1 MKTRSAA
8 LVSLVSL
15 AAVCAWPAA
24 ASAQPSSD
32 GALPTLTAADIDEM
46 FERVSNWGRWG
57 DDDQRGTLNL
67 ITPEKRRQ
75 AAALVREGISV
86 SLSQDLSSVEAVDNT
101 MPLELVMTVQP
112 GSPVAMDELRIF
124 YHGLTYAHIDALCHA
139 RYKGKAYN
147 GFDASDASET
157 GCATS
162 GVEHLKEGVLSR
174 GILIDVPRLKG
185 VPYLEPGTP
194 VLASDIEA
202 WEQRAGITIEPG
214 DVVLVRTGRWTK
226 RAEIGP
232 YSLQG
237 GSPDVHVSALPLLRE
252 RDVAV
257 LGTDVGLDVIPAGV
271 EGVVI
276 PTHTV
281 AIAGMGLLII
291 DNADLEALAET
302 AGRLGRWEFMFSV
315 APIPVA
321 GATGSV
327 VNAIATF

>member
-1 MKTRSAA
+1 MTNKAFGSISNLSLIVLACWPLLPASSQTTEAPATLSAA
-8 LVSLVSL
+8 EVDEIF
-15 AAVCAWPAA
+15 
-24 ASAQPSSD
+24 SS
-32 GALPTLTAADIDEM
+32 
-46 FERVSNWGRWG
+46 VSNWGRWG

-86 SLSQDLSSVEAVDNT
+86 SLAQDLSSVESVDNT
-101 MPLELVMTVQP
+101 TPLQLIMTAQA

-124 YHGLTYAHIDALCHA
+124 YHGLTYPHLDALCHA
-139 RYKGKAYN
+139 RYNGKAYN
-147 GFDASDASET
+147 GFDAADATEA
-157 GCATS
+157 GCASS
-162 GVEHLKEGVLSR
+162 GVEHLKDGILSR
-174 GILIDVPRLKG
+174 GVLIDVPRLKG

-202 WEQRAGITIEPG
+202 WEREAGVRIEAG
-214 DVVLVRTGRWTK
+214 DVVLIRTGRWGK

-237 GSPDVHVSALPLLRE
+237 GSPGVHVTALPLLRE
-252 RDVAV
+252 RDAAV
-257 LGTDVGLDVIPAGV
+257 LATDVGLDVVPAGV
-271 EGVVI
+271 DGVVI

-291 DNADLEALAET
+291 DNADLEALAAT
-302 AGRLGRWEFMFSV
+302 AARFNRWEFMFSV
-315 APIPVA
+315 APLPVI
-321 GATGSV
+321 GGTGSV